1 MIEPNR
7 LSAVDAARLIARRE
21 LSAETLAR
29 SCLDRI
35 AARDADVRAWAWL
48 DRELAL
54 GYARA
59 LDAAPASGALH
70 GLPVGVKDIFDT
82 HDMPTEYGSTI
93 YAGHRPRA
101 DSAPVALT
109 RRAGG
114 LVLGKTV
121 TTEFATFV
129 PGRTRNP
136 HDLARTPGGSSSGSA
151 AAVADCMVP
160 LAFGTQTAGSLIRPG
175 SYCGVVAYKPSYN
188 TLPRAGVKPN
198 ADSLDTVGVFARTVP
213 DAAFFVSA
221 LAGRAHLRIE
231 RASLDRPRIGICR
244 TYEWD
249 RVQPEMARALELA
262 ARRLASAGA
271 AVAKVALPAR
281 FKGLHAAHGAIL
293 RYEFARS
300 LCDEFVRHRA
310 SLSAGLQERCSQGFA
325 LDAGEYVRACA
336 LAAECRAA
344 VGTAFGDC
352 DILLSPAA
360 AGEAPAGLDSTG
372 DPSLHVVWTLL
383 HTPSVSIPCG
393 AGPNG
398 MPLGLQAIGRI
409 GDDARTLA
417 CADWIHSRLAAT
429 SEER

>member
-35 AARDADVRAWAWL
+35 AARDADVRAWAWV

-70 GLPVGVKDIFDT
+70 GVPVGVKDIFDT

-151 AAVADCMVP
+151 AAVADCMIP
-160 LAFGTQTAGSLIRPG
+160 LAFGTQTAGSLTRPG
-175 SYCGVVAYKPSYN
+175 SYCGVVAYKPTYN

-213 DAAFFVSA
+213 DAALFVSA
-221 LAGRAHLRIE
+221 LSGRADLRVE
-231 RASLDRPRIGICR
+231 RTSLDRPRIGICR
-244 TYEWD
+244 THEWD
-249 RVQPEMARALELA
+249 RVQPEVAQALELA
-262 ARRLASAGA
+262 ARRLAAAGA
-271 AVAKVALPAR
+271 VVAEVELPGH
-281 FKGLHAAHGAIL
+281 FKSLHAAHGAIL

-325 LDAGEYVRACA
+325 LDAGEYVRARA

-344 VGTAFGDC
+344 VDTPFGDC
-352 DILLSPAA
+352 DCLLSPAA
-360 AGEAPAGLDSTG
+360 TGEAPTGLDSTG
-372 DPSLHVVWTLL
+372 NPSLNVVWTLL
-383 HTPSVSIPCG
+383 HTPTVSIPCG
-393 AGPNG
+393 VGPNR

-417 CADWIHSRLAAT
+417 CADWIHSRLAAAG
-429 SEER
+429 EET